1 MMLIKHLQEKHNQKL
16 QQNKDFYTPSGIT
29 VYFKD
34 TIDNEKVDPEKVLAA
49 VESKIPVEFLSE
61 IEMIIIGQFDEFEER
76 DINAFYESGTLYITN
91 IQDDNEDMIDDI
103 IHEIAHSLEQPYG
116 LEIYGDNKVKQE
128 FIDKRM
134 NLHSILWSMGYKA
147 PKSFFLETE
156 FEAEFDDYLFKTVG
170 YDKLNVIC
178 SGMFITAYAA
188 TSLREYFA
196 TGFAEYFLHPDNH
209 SFFQKVSPNLYR
221 KINKIFIN

>member
-1 MMLIKHLQEKHNQKL
+1 MLIKHLQEKHNQKL
-16 QQNKDFYTPSGIT
+16 QRNSDFYTPSGIT

-34 TIDNEKVDPEKVLAA
+34 KIENKEVSPEKVLST
-49 VESKIPVEFLSE
+49 VESKIPTEFLSE

-91 IQDDNEDMIDDI
+91 VQDNNEDMVEDV

-128 FIDKRM
+128 FLDKRI
-134 NLHSILWSMGYKA
+134 NLYNILWSMDYKA

-156 FEAEFDDYLFKTVG
+156 FEPEFDKFLFKTVG

-178 SGMFITAYAA
+178 SGMFINAYAA

-196 TGFAEYFLHPDNH
+196 TGFAEYFLYPNNH
-209 SFFQKVSPNLYR
+209 DFFRTMSPKLYNT
-221 KINKIFIN
+221 INKIFVH